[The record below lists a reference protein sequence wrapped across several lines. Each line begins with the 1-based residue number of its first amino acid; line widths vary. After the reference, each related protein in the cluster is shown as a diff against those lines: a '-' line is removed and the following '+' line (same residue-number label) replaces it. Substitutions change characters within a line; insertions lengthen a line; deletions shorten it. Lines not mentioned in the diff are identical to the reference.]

1 MENSGNNISDIDFE
15 LSKRGNIRKFNYKI
29 EEDKIDLNVIF
40 PFKNNMNNN
49 MPDIIPQANID
60 NHSNK

>member
-1 MENSGNNISDIDFE
+1 MENTGNNISDIDFE

-29 EEDKIDLNVIF
+29 EEDKIDLNEIF

-49 MPDIIPQANID
+49 MPDIIPQANVD

>member
-40 PFKNNMNNN
+40 PFKNKNLY
-49 MPDIIPQANID
+49 
-60 NHSNK
+60 

>member
-29 EEDKIDLNVIF
+29 EEDKIDLNEIF
-40 PFKNNMNNN
+40 PFKTNMNNN
-49 MPDIIPQANID
+49 TPDIIPQANMD

>member
-1 MENSGNNISDIDFE
+1 MENKENNINDVDYE

-29 EEDKIDLNVIF
+29 EDDKIDLNEIF

-49 MPDIIPQANID
+49 MPEIIPQANV
-60 NHSNK
+60 NNN